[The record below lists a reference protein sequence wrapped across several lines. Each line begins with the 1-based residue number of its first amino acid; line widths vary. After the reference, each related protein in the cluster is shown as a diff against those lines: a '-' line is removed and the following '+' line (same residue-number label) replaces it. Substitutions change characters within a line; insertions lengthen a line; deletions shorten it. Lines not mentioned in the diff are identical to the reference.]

1 MPDNQFDD
9 EEVVVKKSSTPPPA
23 TNNADLDADFQDL
36 DVTHTGDGLDRIV
49 PANKDSKVRCAV
61 LTHVVKSKMAAVHFI
76 QKPGEEKKSVYRYR
90 PRSQACTGCALAD
103 CCKKL
108 NNDENQR
115 AQLVF
120 ATLAVR
126 YTDADSTTGK
136 YSKPAEGQEPVA
148 PKWEL
153 GWLKLSRAGFKAI
166 RELVMEGESETD
178 FDFAMGYQANKV
190 AYSYSR
196 VSKNAPRYKLFPE
209 VEKAILEDAQKYADG
224 VILVNRLGKVI
235 SELDMKALLAGKS
248 AAAAAKNGKID
259 DTSDLD

>member
-36 DVTHTGDGLDRIV
+36 DVTHTGDGLDRIGPQSQQGLQGPLRRSDARGQV
-49 PANKDSKVRCAV
+49 QDGLGAFHPEARRREEVR
-61 LTHVVKSKMAAVHFI
+61 LSLPHRS
-76 QKPGEEKKSVYRYR
+76 
-90 PRSQACTGCALAD
+90 RSQACTGWRSRRLLQEAEQRREPEGPTCVRHTRRALYRRGQHYGQILEA
-103 CCKKL
+103 
-108 NNDENQR
+108 R
-115 AQLVF
+115 
-120 ATLAVR
+120 
-126 YTDADSTTGK
+126 
-136 YSKPAEGQEPVA
+136 EGQEPVA

-209 VEKAILEDAQKYADG
+209 VEKAILEDA
-224 VILVNRLGKVI
+224 R
-235 SELDMKALLAGKS
+235 SMPME
-248 AAAAAKNGKID
+248 
-259 DTSDLD
+259 